1 MVLSYRKLASRSAF
15 ALVVGCLVW
24 PMTGAPAAAQVSA
37 DQIINA
43 LAPPP
48 VTRGLTAPETKPV
61 SEKDRAFIKSL
72 RHRTRSLTFDEKEH
86 VAEMSKDWK
95 KIDLEI
101 YFDYNSATITRKAEP
116 QLDQLGEALRSPRL
130 RTATV
135 VVAGHTDA
143 KGGEKYNEGLSDRR
157 AEAVKRYLVDKL
169 RVPEEN
175 LTTAGYGKR
184 HLKNPDEPLAPENR
198 RVQILNAPETESA
211 SR

>member
-37 DQIINA
+37 DQILNA
-43 LAPPP
+43 LAPP
-48 VTRGLTAPETKPV
+48 VTRGLTAPEAKPM
-61 SEKDRAFIKSL
+61 SEKDRAFVKSL

-86 VAEMSKDWK
+86 VAELSKDWK

-101 YFDYNSATITRKAEP
+101 YFDYNSSTITRKAEP
-116 QLDQLGEALRSPRL
+116 QLEQLGEALRNPRM

-157 AEAVKRYLVDKL
+157 ADAVKRYLIEKL
-169 RVPEEN
+169 SVPEEN

-184 HLKNPDEPLAPENR
+184 HLKNPDEPFAPENR
-198 RVQILNAPETESA
+198 RVQILNAPETDTA

>member
-1 MVLSYRKLASRSAF
+1 MVQSYRKTASRSAF

-61 SEKDRAFIKSL
+61 SEKDRAFIKTL
-72 RHRTRSLTFDEKEH
+72 RHRTRSLTFDEKER

-101 YFDYNSATITRKAEP
+101 YFEYNSSQISAKAEP
-116 QLDQLGEALRSPRL
+116 QLDQLGEALRNPRL
-130 RTATV
+130 RNATV

-157 AEAVKRYLVDKL
+157 AEAVKKYLIEKL
-169 RVPEEN
+169 NVPEDN

-184 HLKNPDEPLAPENR
+184 HLKNPDEPFAPENR
-198 RVQILNAPETESA
+198 RVQILNAPETDTA

>member
-1 MVLSYRKLASRSAF
+1 MVLSYRKIASPAF
-15 ALVVGCLVW
+15 ALVVGCLIW

-48 VTRGLTAPETKPV
+48 VTRGLTPPEAKPV

-72 RHRTRSLTFDEKEH
+72 RHRTRSLTFDEKER

-101 YFDYNSATITRKAEP
+101 FFEYNSARIAQEAEP
-116 QLDQLGEALRSPRL
+116 QLDQLGEALRNPRL
-130 RTATV
+130 RNATV

-143 KGGEKYNEGLSDRR
+143 KGSEKYNEGLSDRR
-157 AEAVKRYLVDKL
+157 AEAVKKYLIEKL
-169 RVPEEN
+169 NVPEEN

-184 HLKNPDEPLAPENR
+184 HLKNPDEPFAPENR
-198 RVQILNAPETESA
+198 RVQILNAPETDTA

>member
-1 MVLSYRKLASRSAF
+1 MVLSYRKIASRSAF

-24 PMTGAPAAAQVSA
+24 PMTGAPATAQVSK
-37 DQIINA
+37 DQILNA
-43 LAPPP
+43 IAPTP
-48 VTRGLTAPETKPV
+48 VTRGLTAPETKPI
-61 SEKDRAFIKSL
+61 SEKDRAFIKTL
-72 RHRTRSLTFDEKEH
+72 HHRTRSLTFDEKER

-101 YFDYNSATITRKAEP
+101 YFDYNSAAITEKAEP
-116 QLDQLGEALRSPRL
+116 QLDQLGEALRDPRMKN
-130 RTATV
+130 ATV

-157 AEAVKRYLVDKL
+157 AEAVKKYLIDKL
-169 RVPEEN
+169 NVPEEN

-184 HLKNPDEPLAPENR
+184 HLKNPDEPFAPENR
-198 RVQILNAPETESA
+198 RVQIINAPETESA

>member
-1 MVLSYRKLASRSAF
+1 MVLSYRKITSPAF

-48 VTRGLTAPETKPV
+48 VTRGLTAPEAKPV

-72 RHRTRSLTFDEKEH
+72 RHRTRSLTFDEKER

-101 YFDYNSATITRKAEP
+101 FFEYNSARIAQEAEP
-116 QLDQLGEALRSPRL
+116 QLDQLGEALRNPRL
-130 RTATV
+130 RNATV

-143 KGGEKYNEGLSDRR
+143 KGSEKYNEGLSDRR
-157 AEAVKRYLVDKL
+157 AEAVKKYLIEKL
-169 RVPEEN
+169 NVPEEN
-175 LTTAGYGKR
+175 RTTAGDGKR
-184 HLKNPDEPLAPENR
+184 QRTNPAEPVAPENR
-198 RVQILNAPETESA
+198 RVQILNAPETDTA

>member
-1 MVLSYRKLASRSAF
+1 MVLTYRKIASRSAF
-15 ALVVGCLVW
+15 ALVVGCLAW
-24 PMTGAPAAAQVSA
+24 PMTGAPAAAQVSK
-37 DQIINA
+37 DQILNA
-43 LAPPP
+43 IAPAP
-48 VTRGLTAPETKPV
+48 VTRGLTAPEAKPV

-72 RHRTRSLTFDEKEH
+72 HRRTRSLTLDEKER

-101 YFDYNSATITRKAEP
+101 FFEYNSARIAREAEP
-116 QLDQLGEALRSPRL
+116 QLDQLGEALRDPRMKN
-130 RTATV
+130 ATI

-157 AEAVKRYLVDKL
+157 AEAVKRWLVEELKI
-169 RVPEEN
+169 PAEN

-184 HLKNPDEPLAPENR
+184 HLKNADEPFAPENR
-198 RVQILNAPETESA
+198 RVQIINAPETESA

>member
-1 MVLSYRKLASRSAF
+1 MVLSYRRVASRSAF

-37 DQIINA
+37 DQILNT
-43 LAPPP
+43 LAPP

-61 SEKDRAFIKSL
+61 SESDRAFIKTL
-72 RHRTRSLTFDEKEH
+72 RHRTRSLTFDEKER

-101 YFDYNSATITRKAEP
+101 YFDYNSARITEKAEP
-116 QLDQLGEALRSPRL
+116 QLDQLGEALRNPRL
-130 RTATV
+130 RSATV

-143 KGGEKYNEGLSDRR
+143 KGGEKYNETLSDRR
-157 AEAVKRYLVDKL
+157 AAAVKRYLIEKL
-169 RVPEEN
+169 NVPEEN

-184 HLKNPDEPLAPENR
+184 HLKIPDEPFASENR
-198 RVQILNAPETESA
+198 RVQILNAPETDTA

>member
-1 MVLSYRKLASRSAF
+1 VSSYRKLASRSAF

-37 DQIINA
+37 DQILNT

-61 SEKDRAFIKSL
+61 SDKDRAFIKSL
-72 RHRTRSLTFDEKEH
+72 HHRTRSLTFDEKER
-86 VAEMSKDWK
+86 VAELSKDWK

-101 YFDYNSATITRKAEP
+101 YFDYNSATITEKAEP
-116 QLDQLGEALRSPRL
+116 QLDQLGEALRNPRMKN
-130 RTATV
+130 ATV

-157 AEAVKRYLVDKL
+157 AAAVKKYLIDKL
-169 RVPEEN
+169 NVPEEN

-184 HLKNPDEPLAPENR
+184 HLKNPDEPFAPENR
-198 RVQILNAPETESA
+198 RVQIINAPETESA

>member
-1 MVLSYRKLASRSAF
+1 MVLSYRKIARPAF
-15 ALVVGCLVW
+15 ALVVGCLIW
-24 PMTGAPAAAQVSA
+24 PMPGAPAAAQVSA
-37 DQIINA
+37 DQIVNA

-48 VTRGLTAPETKPV
+48 VTRGLTAPEAKPV

-72 RHRTRSLTFDEKEH
+72 RHRTRSLTFDEKER

-101 YFDYNSATITRKAEP
+101 FFEYNSARIAKEAEP
-116 QLDQLGEALRSPRL
+116 QLDQLGEALRNPRL
-130 RTATV
+130 RNATV

-143 KGGEKYNEGLSDRR
+143 KGSEKYNEGLSDRR
-157 AEAVKRYLVDKL
+157 AEAVKKYLIEKL
-169 RVPEEN
+169 NVPEEN

-184 HLKNPDEPLAPENR
+184 HLKNPDEPFAPENR
-198 RVQILNAPETESA
+198 RVQILNAPETDTA